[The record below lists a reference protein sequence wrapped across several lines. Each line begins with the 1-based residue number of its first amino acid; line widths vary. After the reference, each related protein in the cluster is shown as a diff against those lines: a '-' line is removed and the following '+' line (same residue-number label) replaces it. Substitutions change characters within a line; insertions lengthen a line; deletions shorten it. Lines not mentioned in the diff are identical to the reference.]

1 MFKKADSIYCLLFLL
16 SSSPG
21 IVNAATVDAVNEVR
35 SIRQDEKCTG
45 IIKDATGEAVIGA
58 SVVVKGTTN
67 GTITG
72 LDGDFILDKVKKE
85 ISSPFHL
92 SATLPKKSNGT
103 DNRSPLHWLKI
114 LKPWMKWWL
123 QLWE

>member
-72 LDGDFILDKVKKE
+72 LDGDFILDKVKKRRY
-85 ISSPFHL
+85 HL
-92 SATLPKKSNGT
+92 RFICRLRYPGNQMERTT
-103 DNRSPLHWLKI
+103 DYHYI
-114 LKPWMKWWL
+114 G
-123 QLWE
+123 